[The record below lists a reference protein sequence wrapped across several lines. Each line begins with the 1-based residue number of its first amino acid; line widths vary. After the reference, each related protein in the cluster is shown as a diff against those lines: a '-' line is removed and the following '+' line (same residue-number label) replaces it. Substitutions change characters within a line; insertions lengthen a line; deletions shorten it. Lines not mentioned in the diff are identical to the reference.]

1 MVYQML
7 LFLIDCK
14 TIKNERIEGIFYRY
28 KNIEWQWLFS
38 AKTLLSVYRKSDGA

>member
-14 TIKNERIEGIFYRY
+14 TMKNERIEGIFYRY
-28 KNIEWQWLFS
+28 KSGKKSNITIF
-38 AKTLLSVYRKSDGA
+38 ATA